1 MRNFENTLR
10 ALARALDFSLLCGM
24 YEERALLLVDLPDVA
39 RECPLTDD
47 AEMAFLDE
55 DGI

>member
-1 MRNFENTLR
+1 
-10 ALARALDFSLLCGM
+10 M

-47 AEMAFLDE
+47 ADMAFLDSE
-55 DGI
+55 ETGAGEGAT